1 MTRRVEI
8 RDHQRE
14 MHAFRLRLGISA
26 GFILFFF
33 FLLTARFVY
42 LQVIQHEHFQT
53 LAENNRISI
62 IPIAPNR
69 GLILD
74 RNGVVLARNYSAY
87 TLEITPSKLSNLN
100 KTITELSKY
109 VDITPVDRKR
119 FKRLLDDSHD
129 FESLPIRTLLSDTEV
144 ARFAV
149 NSFRFPGVA
158 LNARL
163 FRQYPEGEET
173 SHFIGYIGRIN
184 DNDLERIDE
193 AGDSSNYRGT
203 DYIGKMGIEQSAEKA
218 LHGVTGFEQIE
229 VDSSGRAVRTLS
241 RTPPISGDTIT
252 LTIDS
257 KLQDIAEKAFDH
269 FRGALVAIDPNSGG
283 ILAFVSKPG
292 FDPNLFVEGIDSQSW
307 QDLNNSPDKPL
318 INRALRGEYPPGSTF
333 KPFMALAGLQLKA
346 RSPTDTISDPG
357 YFALPGRTHHYRDW
371 KTGGHGM
378 VDLHKAIV
386 VSCDTYFYGLANL
399 LGIDKIHDF
408 LSQFGFGKKTGID
421 IQGELSGNLPSAQ
434 WKEKRFK
441 QPWYAG
447 DTIPVGI
454 GQGYD
459 LATPLQ
465 LAFATS
471 ILASNGIAYRPHLVA
486 SIRDGKTGKTETPPP
501 PFLYKL
507 DIDPEYLADVRSAM
521 IDVTQP
527 GGTAVKVGAGAPYSI
542 AAKTGTAQV
551 IGIKQGEKYV
561 ASKIQER
568 FRDHALF
575 IAYAPADHPKIAL
588 AVVVENGGHGGSTAG
603 PIARQ
608 VMDYYLLGKLPQ
620 DKIDQEITDA
630 PAD

>member
-1 MTRRVEI
+1 MRKVEI
-8 RDHQRE
+8 RDHRRE
-14 MHAFRLRLGISA
+14 MYSFRLRLSASA

-33 FLLTARFVY
+33 FLLVARFIY
-42 LQVIQHEHFQT
+42 LQIIQHEHFQT

-87 TLEITPSKLSNLN
+87 TLEITPSKVKNLN
-100 KTITELSKY
+100 RTIDALSKY
-109 VDITPVDRKR
+109 IEIAPADRKR
-119 FKRLLDDSHD
+119 FKRLLEESHD
-129 FESLPIRTLLSDTEV
+129 FESLPIRTRLSDEEV

-149 NSFRFPGVA
+149 NSFRFPGIEI
-158 LNARL
+158 NARL
-163 FRQYPEGEET
+163 FRQYTEGELI
-173 SHFIGYIGRIN
+173 SPFIGYIGRIN
-184 DNDLERIDE
+184 DNDLEKIDS
-193 AGDSSNYRGT
+193 AGDTSNYKGT
-203 DYIGKMGIEQSAEKA
+203 DYIGKMGIEQSFEKK
-218 LHGVTGFEQIE
+218 LHGTTGFDQVE

-241 RTPPISGDTIT
+241 RASPTSGDTIT

-257 KLQDIAEKAFDH
+257 KLQEIAKSAFGDY
-269 FRGALVAIDPNSGG
+269 RGALIAIDPNNGE

-318 INRALRGEYPPGSTF
+318 VNRALRGEYPPGSTF

-346 RSPTDTISDPG
+346 RSPQDTISDPG
-357 YFALPGRTHHYRDW
+357 YFALPGKTHHYRDW
-371 KTGGHGM
+371 KPGGHGT
-378 VDLHKAIV
+378 VDLHKSIV
-386 VSCDTYFYGLANL
+386 VSCDTYYYGLANL

-408 LSQFGFGKKTGID
+408 LGQFGFGKKTGID
-421 IQGELSGNLPSAQ
+421 IGGELSGNLPSAQ
-434 WKEKRFK
+434 WKQKRYK

-459 LATPLQ
+459 LTTPLQ
-465 LAFATS
+465 LAFATA
-471 ILASNGIAYRPHLVA
+471 ILASNGTAYRPHLIGT
-486 SIRDGKTGKTETPPP
+486 IRDSKTGKIEKSPS

-507 DIDPEYLADVRSAM
+507 DIDPEYMADVRSAM
-521 IDVTQP
+521 IDVTKP
-527 GGTAVKVGAGAPYSI
+527 GGTAATVGTGAPYEI
-542 AAKTGTAQV
+542 AGKTGTAQV
-551 IGIKQGEKYV
+551 IAIKQGEKYV
-561 ASKIQER
+561 ASRIQER
-568 FRDHALF
+568 YRDHALF

-588 AVVVENGGHGGSTAG
+588 AVLVENGGHGGSTAG

-608 VMDYYLLGKLPQ
+608 VMDYYLLKKLP
-620 DKIDQEITDA
+620 KNMVTQEKTDA